1 MARAIKHIKAG
12 LLNIEIIGTIPERE
26 PGRRRSGRCRPTCPA
41 QQFYNDKCS
50 WRELELTAAAN
61 FGRHD
66 LVLTFTYDD
75 LHLPPDKQAAAK
87 LLQAFFRKLRTA
99 RRRRGEELRYI
110 YVTEG
115 WHGKSEDGYM
125 GPPREP
131 SASGSR
137 GERRSKGAGGAF
149 AAGGSGTER
158 TLLRR
163 GGDGRLEDRRLH
175 HHVVL
180 NCVSPGDLEEIQSLW
195 TGGGYVRAE
204 PVDVHY
210 YRELAK
216 YLTKE
221 AREFGRSKPGERTW
235 RASRNLKKYEVE
247 YIEIP
252 SDSVTLSAPPGA
264 VDYVQFAE
272 KNPFGF
278 SDCIGARYLLFPEE
292 APPGY
297 CYTKGRKSK
306 SSNNFPA

>member
-12 LLNIEIIGTIPERE
+12 LLHVEAIGTIPERE
-26 PGRRRSGRCRPTCPA
+26 SGRRRGGRCRPTCPA

-50 WRELELTAAAN
+50 WRECELQLAAN
-61 FGRHD
+61 FSGRD
-66 LVLTFTYDD
+66 LVLTLTYGDAR
-75 LHLPPDKQAAAK
+75 LPADKRAADK
-87 LLQAFFRKLRTA
+87 EFQKFIRKLRTA

-115 WHGKSEDGYM
+115 WHGKAEDEY
-125 GPPREP
+125 
-131 SASGSR
+131 
-137 GERRSKGAGGAF
+137 F
-149 AAGGSGTER
+149 
-158 TLLRR
+158 
-163 GGDGRLEDRRLH
+163 GGDGRLEDKRLH
-175 HHVVL
+175 HHFVANSVG
-180 NCVSPGDLEEIQSLW
+180 PGDLEEIRSLW
-195 TGGGYVRAE
+195 EPIGGGYVRAE

-221 AREFGRSKPGERTW
+221 AREFGRARPGERSW

-247 YIEIP
+247 YEELR
-252 SDSVTLSAPPGA
+252 SDSVTLTAPPGA
-264 VDYVQFAE
+264 VDYVQFVE

-297 CYTKGRKSK
+297 SYTKSRKSK
-306 SSNNFPA
+306 SSNNFSA